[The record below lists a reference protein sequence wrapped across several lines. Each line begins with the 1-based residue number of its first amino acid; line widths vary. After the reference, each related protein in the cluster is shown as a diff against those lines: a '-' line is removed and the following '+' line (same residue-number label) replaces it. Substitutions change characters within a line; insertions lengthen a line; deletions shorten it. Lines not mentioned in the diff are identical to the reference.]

1 MTTQRKL
8 STSLAVLAVQI
19 LLAAN
24 GVNAQTLYRVT
35 IQQSVSAKMRD
46 GVSLVADVYRPV
58 SDEKFPV
65 LLERTPYNRTDEMQ
79 MANELASHG
88 YIVVLQDTRGRFES
102 GGEFYPFRNES
113 ADGFDSVEWAAKLD
127 QSNGKVGMFG
137 GSYVGATQMLAAMA
151 VPPHLVSIF
160 PYVTASE
167 YYDGW
172 TYQNGAWMQWFS
184 SSWTSGLA
192 VDTLRRQAESAQAP
206 QDWVNQLPPQD
217 YALLKL
223 PATSSLAPYFHDW
236 LSHER
241 DDTYWQQWRVSDH
254 YSQMK
259 VMGLHGGGWHDLF
272 LKGSIKNYTGL
283 HEHAATA
290 EARSGQRLIVGPWA
304 HAWTSPEG
312 KIGDVVFG
320 KAAVLDHT
328 GTALK
333 WFDYT
338 LKGIK
343 NEYASGAP
351 VRLFIMGDNVWRD
364 EQEFPLA
371 RTRYTKF
378 YLHSTKGANSVGGDG
393 LLSLTLPAAERK
405 DEFDYDPQHP
415 VPTIGGRLCCGRA
428 LPPGPAD
435 QRPNESRAD
444 VLVFST
450 PPLTEDMEVT
460 GFITVELYAST
471 SAVDTD
477 FTALFVDVDE
487 SGYARFLTDGI
498 VRARYRESTK
508 QASEVMP
515 GKIYKYTIDLWA
527 TANVFK
533 AGHRIRLYISSSNF
547 PRFNRNLNTGEDL
560 IAASRSLSAHQ
571 TIYHDREHSSA
582 LILPVIPRGTPKAF
596 VNSSPRLERSDNLGN
611 ATNKMMKP

>member
-1 MTTQRKL
+1 MRPKRTPAIIL
-8 STSLAVLAVQI
+8 ILLFAASLAH
-19 LLAAN
+19 
-24 GVNAQTLYRVT
+24 AQTLYRVA
-35 IQQSVSAKMRD
+35 IQQGVSVKMRD
-46 GVSLVADVYRPV
+46 GVSLVANVYRPLIDGG

-65 LLERTPYNRTDEMQ
+65 LLQRTPYNRAGETQ
-79 MANELASHG
+79 QANDLAAHG
-88 YIVVLQDTRGRFES
+88 YIVVVQDARGRFDS

-113 ADGFDSVEWAAKLD
+113 ADGYDTVEWAAKLD

-151 VPPHLVSIF
+151 VPPHLASIF

-172 TYQNGAWMQWFS
+172 TYQNGALMQWFS

-192 VDTLRRQAESAQAP
+192 VDTMRRKVESTQAP
-206 QDWVNQLPPQD
+206 KEWVNTLPLGD
-217 YALLKL
+217 YAVLSSPQ
-223 PATSSLAPYFHDW
+223 PASLAPYFRDW

-241 DDTYWQQWRVSDH
+241 DDAYWLPWRVSDH
-254 YSQMK
+254 YSQMT
-259 VMGLHGGGWHDLF
+259 VMGLHAGGWHDLF

-283 HEHAATA
+283 HQQAATA
-290 EARSGQRLIVGPWA
+290 EARAGQRLIVGPWA
-304 HAWTSPEG
+304 HAPTSSEG

-320 KAAVLDHT
+320 KQAVSDT
-328 GTALK
+328 TAMMLK
-333 WFDYT
+333 WFDYS

-343 NEYASGAP
+343 NEYASDAP
-351 VRLFIMGDNVWRD
+351 VRLFIMGDNVWRN

-371 RTRYTKF
+371 RTRYTKY
-378 YLHSTKGANSVGGDG
+378 YLHSTKGANSLSGDG
-393 LLSLTLPAAERK
+393 ALSVSAPAAEKK
-405 DEFDYDPQHP
+405 DDFDYDPQNP
-415 VPTIGGRLCCGRA
+415 VRTIGGRLCCGQA

-450 PPLTEDMEVT
+450 PPLTEDTEVT
-460 GFITVELYAST
+460 GFITLDLYAST

-477 FTALFVDVDE
+477 FTALLVDVDE

-508 QASEVMP
+508 QALLITP
-515 GKIYKYTIDLWA
+515 GKIYQYTIDLWA

-533 AGHRIRLYISSSNF
+533 AGHRIRLYVSSSNF
-547 PRFNRNLNTGEDL
+547 PRFNRNLNTGED
-560 IAASRSLSAHQ
+560 IFGSTRFVHAHQ
-571 TIYHDREHSSA
+571 TIYHDGDHASA
-582 LILPVIPRGTPKAF
+582 LILPVIPR
-596 VNSSPRLERSDNLGN
+596 R
-611 ATNKMMKP
+611 